1 MYIRKPCGAS
11 NNNNRFTRFISQ
23 ELQKVHQSSQNKK
36 FISVYPV
43 LEVFVPSVH
52 NSLSGY
58 CVCSLLLLSSSLL
71 IVRVF
76 FVLESVYSSCCP
88 TPKMFGVEMWY
99 FSTNSILNEL
109 SALAG
114 ELMRSEG
121 RNRSKGS
128 LICRI
133 YPELDVIISGNEL
146 DQGTYQESG
155 S

>member
-1 MYIRKPCGAS
+1 MSLDYLPVQAS
-11 NNNNRFTRFISQ
+11 A
-23 ELQKVHQSSQNKK
+23 
-36 FISVYPV
+36 
-43 LEVFVPSVH
+43 VPSE
-52 NSLSGY
+52 
-58 CVCSLLLLSSSLL
+58 
-71 IVRVF
+71 R
-76 FVLESVYSSCCP
+76 CP

-99 FSTNSILNEL
+99 FSTNSILNNL

-114 ELMRSEG
+114 ELMRPEV

-128 LICRI
+128 LICWI